1 MIVLSKV
8 SLNSITDL
16 FLILLE
22 NSIYHVKESLH
33 IRQYWLKTN
42 KALQIFLRIKEW
54 IANNL
59 QEKQTEK
66 ARPLRHLPL
75 CL

>member
-1 MIVLSKV
+1 L
-8 SLNSITDL
+8 
-16 FLILLE
+16 
-22 NSIYHVKESLH
+22 VK
-33 IRQYWLKTN
+33 N

-59 QEKQTEK
+59 QEKETEK